1 MKFYILILAS
11 ILFVSCANPLPI
23 DNTAKE
29 NLKEKNKETI
39 AKNEITKIITL
50 AQQIELQGR
59 DLRLFRESPN
69 AESIR
74 QCNLIVEEKRK
85 QTADLE
91 TRIKNLT
98 ENDTNK
104 LMPIIGELNDCL
116 SCTKDTL
123 NTCKKARESIN
134 QAIKET
140 YP

>member
-1 MKFYILILAS
+1 MKFYSLILAS
-11 ILFVSCANPLPI
+11 IIFVSCASPPII

-29 NLKEKNKETI
+29 SLKEKNKETA
-39 AKNEITKIITL
+39 AKNEITKIINL

-69 AESIR
+69 AESRR
-74 QCNLIVEEKRK
+74 QCNLIVEEKRQ
-85 QTADLE
+85 QTADIE

-98 ENDTNK
+98 ENDIIK

-123 NTCKKARESIN
+123 NACKKARESIN
-134 QAIKET
+134 QAIKEN

>member
-1 MKFYILILAS
+1 MKFYNLILAS
-11 ILFVSCANPLPI
+11 ILFVSCANSPPV

-29 NLKEKNKETI
+29 NLKAKNKETS
-39 AKNEITKIITL
+39 AKNEITKIVTI

-69 AESIR
+69 AESMR
-74 QCNLIVEEKRK
+74 QCNVIVEEKRQ

-98 ENDTNK
+98 ENDINK

-123 NTCKKARESIN
+123 NACKKARQSIN

>member
-1 MKFYILILAS
+1 MKFYISILAS
-11 ILFVSCANPLPI
+11 ILFVSCANPPPV

-29 NLKEKNKETI
+29 NLKEKNKETA
-39 AKNEITKIITL
+39 AKNEIIKIINL
-50 AQQIELQGR
+50 AQQIEMQGR
-59 DLRLFRESPN
+59 GLRLFREYPK
-69 AESIR
+69 AESMR

-91 TRIKNLT
+91 TRIKDLT
-98 ENDTNK
+98 ENDINK

-116 SCTKDTL
+116 SCAKDTL
-123 NTCKKARESIN
+123 DNCKKARASIN